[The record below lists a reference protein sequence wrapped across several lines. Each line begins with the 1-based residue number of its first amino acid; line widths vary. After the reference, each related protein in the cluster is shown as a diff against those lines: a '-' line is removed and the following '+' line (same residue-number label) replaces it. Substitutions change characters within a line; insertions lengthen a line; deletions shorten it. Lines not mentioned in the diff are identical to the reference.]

1 MQALTQRCCF
11 DREAYRETP
20 KFRVW
25 PSSDLFL
32 SCPSCS
38 TGQQQFVTC
47 VKISAEMFL
56 IRNCQRNNLTRN
68 DGSSPRKER
77 TLQGIQRW
85 GFSWWKRF
93 FSPCTP
99 MGWHH
104 GQSMGEGKCG
114 DQKLLFGKWKNKLQ
128 MEKASCVWAMES
140 PVLHSQA
147 QVAKDTGSAT
157 EDGEGRTRSLMANPS
172 AAQLTPRAQRLLVKR
187 REHTAATWGEHHI
200 TKFGIYM
207 KMKASCWQG
216 YRDNPKYPNQHTPGP
231 NELLSWWY
239 TGFGI

>member
-11 DREAYRETP
+11 DREAYREIP

-25 PSSDLFL
+25 PSSDLFP

-38 TGQQQFVTC
+38 SGQQQFVTC
-47 VKISAEMFL
+47 VKISSEMFL

-114 DQKLLFGKWKNKLQ
+114 DQKLLFGKWKNRLQ

-157 EDGEGRTRSLMANPS
+157 EDGEGRERQEAWWQTLQQHSWHQEHRGCSWREGSTLQQHEESTTSQSLAFTWKWRHLAGRDTETTQSTLINTLQ
-172 AAQLTPRAQRLLVKR
+172 AQ
-187 REHTAATWGEHHI
+187 
-200 TKFGIYM
+200 M
-207 KMKASCWQG
+207 NC
-216 YRDNPKYPNQHTPGP
+216 
-231 NELLSWWY
+231 
-239 TGFGI
+239 